1 MKGAVGQTRRVGIDA
16 GSKTIKLVVLDDSG
30 SIVHSAYRRHRSNIR
45 DTLRSLLH
53 DAIWMHG
60 DVRAQVSVTGSAGIS
75 VAKLLGLPFVQEVV
89 ATTEAV
95 RRTIPDA
102 DAVVELG
109 GEDAKVVYLTG
120 GVEQRMNATCAGG
133 TGGFIDTI
141 AFMLGVRTSEM
152 SRLALGAQRTY
163 PIASR
168 CAVFAQTDVRPLL
181 NEGAS
186 KADIAASALD
196 AVVRQTLG
204 GLACGRPLQ
213 GKVVFLGGPLQHIPE
228 LVSRFRKALN
238 LDQRNGV
245 KPADAHLY
253 PALGAALSAAP
264 DENPVLLTQL
274 EEQLANAPEELDAEG
289 LPRLAPLFTTD
300 AERDAFRAR
309 HAQAVYPTA
318 RAFEAEGPLYL
329 GVDAGPTTVKLALL
343 DADGSLLHSDY
354 RPSRGD
360 ALETIREMLLS
371 VYRALP
377 KSALKGH
384 ALPYLAHVTATGY
397 GEELLTRGFGA
408 DSGVVETTA
417 HVRAARQVCPEAT
430 FVLDIGGQ
438 DMKALWLDGAHVR
451 DAVLNEACSSGCG
464 AFIEGTAH
472 ALHSSPSSFAAAAL
486 EAEAPVDLGTRCT
499 VFMSSRVKHA
509 QKTGA
514 TVADIA
520 AGAAYSVVQNALFRI
535 IGAERVAAMG
545 KRVVVQ
551 GGTFKSD
558 AVLRAFELTAGVE
571 AIRPDR
577 AHLMGAIGAALVARS
592 RAQEAGGTPVS
603 GVATAEELEALQP
616 QRRVQACEGCANA
629 CRLTVLDLGA
639 GRQIVSGNR
648 CERWRLPESEG
659 AERPEGSSSGEMRV
673 SGASKGASQAGALP
687 NLIAHEQELI
697 AALPSAPA
705 ADARRADVRVGV
717 LAGLE
722 TYRFAP
728 FWHGFVRAL
737 GFTPLMPGSTADAQ
751 LRARAWETV
760 PAEGACYPAK
770 LVHAKTFALKEAGAD
785 AILFPQAGRNNH
797 CAVASGY
804 AHALRDSVAWLRE
817 GTVPLLAP
825 VLSSVRPGALVE
837 SAADAELLAHALE
850 PLCAQA
856 GCPLEPDEVT
866 CALEA
871 AFAAHERYE
880 TELAACTDEA
890 LAALEA
896 VPDARGIL
904 LVGRPYHVDPE
915 VMHGVDQML
924 GQLGFTVFGM
934 TGLTHADMPDV
945 QKGRSKLHIGIENE
959 RWKTDPMC
967 NLGRPFCT
975 STSPSPMCNL
985 GRPFCTSASHANR
998 RAGGLPEWRPAKRLL
1013 QAARFVVQH
1022 PQLELVCLQS
1032 FGCGYDAASLE
1043 EVRELLEA
1051 HGRPFTALKMDEMV
1065 ETAHIRIRL
1074 RTLAESLEARRSE
1087 GIAQAKGPHVPKEAA
1102 DLGAQTADED
1112 TPCRVRLLD
1121 EPLDERDLAC
1131 ARRSTVKDA
1140 CFSANVLAAR
1150 AIRVL
1155 EEQPEVAEL
1164 VVPEACAACLNE
1176 AVARMAERATGRTP
1190 RFVWERGA
1198 GAVGATD
1205 SPELAEAVL
1214 AEEGRPKIGVIGNPL
1229 LVFSPF
1235 MNDGVVQLLEEM
1247 GCEAVLPEEEALYTD
1262 DVQYLDQLERFA
1274 AAGVKHVIY
1283 LQSFGC
1289 VKGHVHARG
1298 SHYTFRERFP
1308 DMPVTVLDYD
1318 PEASA
1323 LNRENRIRLIAETV
1337 LARMCRRDVPNCT

>member
-53 DAIWMHG
+53 DAIWVHG
-60 DVRAQVSVTGSAGIS
+60 DVFAHVSVTGSAGIS

-228 LVSRFRKALN
+228 LVNRFRKALG
-238 LDQRNGV
+238 LDHRNGV
-245 KPADAHLY
+245 KPPDAHLY
-253 PALGAALSAAP
+253 PAMGAAFSAAP
-264 DENPVLLTQL
+264 GKSPVLLSQL
-274 EEQLANAPEELDAEG
+274 EEQLANAPEDLDAEG
-289 LPRLAPLFTTD
+289 LPRLAPLFATD
-300 AERDAFRAR
+300 AEREAFRAR
-309 HAQAVYPTA
+309 HAQAAYPTA
-318 RAFEAEGPLYL
+318 RTFDAEGPLYL
-329 GVDAGPTTVKLALL
+329 GVDAGSTTVKLALL
-343 DADGSLLHSDY
+343 DADGNLLHSDY

-371 VYRALP
+371 VHRALP

-384 ALPYLAHVTATGY
+384 ELPYLAHVTATGY

-417 HVRAARQVCPEAT
+417 HVRAARQFCPDAT

-472 ALHSSPSSFAAAAL
+472 ALHASPSSFATAAL

-509 QKTGA
+509 QKVGA

-535 IGAERVAAMG
+535 IGAERAAAMG
-545 KRVVVQ
+545 NRVVVQ

-603 GVATAEELEALQP
+603 GLATAEELEELQP
-616 QRRVQACEGCANA
+616 QRRVRACEGCANA
-629 CRLTVLDLGA
+629 CWLTVLDLGA

-648 CERWRLPESEG
+648 CERWQLSD
-659 AERPEGSSSGEMRV
+659 AERTDQAGAGPAGAPCV
-673 SGASKGASQAGALP
+673 PDAAKGASKGAAPP
-687 NLIAHEQELI
+687 NLIAREQELI
-697 AALPSAPA
+697 AALPSVPA
-705 ADARRADVRVGV
+705 EGARRADVRVGV

-760 PAEGACYPAK
+760 PAEGACFPAK
-770 LVHAKTFALKEAGAD
+770 LVHAKAFALRDAGVD
-785 AILFPQAGRNNH
+785 AILFPQADRNNH

-804 AHALRDSVAWLRE
+804 AHALCDSVAWLRE
-817 GTVPLLAP
+817 GAVLLLAP
-825 VLSSVRPGALVE
+825 VLSSARPGVLTR
-837 SAADAELLAHALE
+837 SAADTELLAHALE

-856 GCPLEPDEVT
+856 GCPLEPDEVAH
-866 CALEA
+866 ALEE
-871 AFAAHERYE
+871 AFAAQQRFQD
-880 TELAACTDEA
+880 ELAACTDEA
-890 LAALEA
+890 LAALA
-896 VPDARGIL
+896 ASPDARGIV

-915 VMHGVDQML
+915 IMHGVDQML
-924 GQLGFTVFGM
+924 TQLGFTVFGM
-934 TGLTHADMPDV
+934 TGLAHTLEPLPH
-945 QKGRSKLHIGIENE
+945 
-959 RWKTDPMC
+959 
-967 NLGRPFCT
+967 
-975 STSPSPMCNL
+975 
-985 GRPFCTSASHANR
+985 
-998 RAGGLPEWRPAKRLL
+998 RAEGLPEWRPAKRLL

-1051 HGRPFTALKMDEMV
+1051 HGRPFTALKVDEMV

-1087 GIAQAKGPHVPKEAA
+1087 GIAQAKDPRAPEEAA
-1102 DLGAQTADED
+1102 DPDAQAAVKDA
-1112 TPCRVRLLD
+1112 PRRVRLLD

-1155 EEQPEVAEL
+1155 EERPEVEEL
-1164 VVPEACAACLNE
+1164 VVPEACTGCLNE
-1176 AVARMAERATGRTP
+1176 AAARMAERATGRTP
-1190 RFVWERGA
+1190 RFVWEQGA
-1198 GAVGATD
+1198 GAVGAAG
-1205 SPELAEAVL
+1205 LAEAAP
-1214 AEEGRPKIGVIGNPL
+1214 AEEERPKIGIIGNPL

-1235 MNDGVVQLLEEM
+1235 MNDGVVQLLEEL
-1247 GCEAVLPEEEALYTD
+1247 GCKAVLPEEEALYAD

-1274 AAGVKHVIY
+1274 AAGVEHVIY

-1298 SHYTFRERFP
+1298 SHYAFRERFP

-1337 LARMCRRDVPNCT
+1337 LASNKAPRP

>member
-1 MKGAVGQTRRVGIDA
+1 MKGTAGQIRRVGIDA

-309 HAQAVYPTA
+309 HAQATYPTA
-318 RAFEAEGPLYL
+318 RSFEAEGPLYL
-329 GVDAGPTTVKLALL
+329 GVDAGSTTVKLALL
-343 DADGSLLHSDY
+343 DADGNLLHSDY

-509 QKTGA
+509 QKAGA
-514 TVADIA
+514 AMADIA

-545 KRVVVQ
+545 KRVVAQ

-825 VLSSVRPGALVE
+825 TLSSVRPSALAE
-837 SAADAELLAHALE
+837 STADADLLAQVLE

-856 GCPLEPDEVT
+856 GCPLEPDEVAR
-866 CALEA
+866 ALEE

-934 TGLTHADMPDV
+934 TGLAHLLEPLPHRT
-945 QKGRSKLHIGIENE
+945 K
-959 RWKTDPMC
+959 
-967 NLGRPFCT
+967 
-975 STSPSPMCNL
+975 
-985 GRPFCTSASHANR
+985 
-998 RAGGLPEWRPAKRLL
+998 GLPEWRPAKRLL

-1043 EVRELLEA
+1043 EVRELLETR
-1051 HGRPFTALKMDEMV
+1051 GRPFTALKVDEMV

-1087 GIAQAKGPHVPKEAA
+1087 GTAQAKGPHVPKEAA
-1102 DLGAQTADED
+1102 GAGAQPAANDA
-1112 TPCRVRLLD
+1112 PCRIRLLD

-1155 EEQPEVAEL
+1155 EERPDVEEL
-1164 VVPEACAACLNE
+1164 VVPETCMTCLNE
-1176 AVARMAERATGRTP
+1176 AAARMVERATGRTP

-1198 GAVGATD
+1198 GAVGA
-1205 SPELAEAVL
+1205 PGLAEAVP
-1214 AEEGRPKIGVIGNPL
+1214 AEEGRPKIGIIGNPL

-1235 MNDGVVQLLEEM
+1235 MNDGVVQLLEEL

-1298 SHYTFRERFP
+1298 SHYAFLERFP

-1337 LARMCRRDVPNCT
+1337 LASKGHKGTEDS